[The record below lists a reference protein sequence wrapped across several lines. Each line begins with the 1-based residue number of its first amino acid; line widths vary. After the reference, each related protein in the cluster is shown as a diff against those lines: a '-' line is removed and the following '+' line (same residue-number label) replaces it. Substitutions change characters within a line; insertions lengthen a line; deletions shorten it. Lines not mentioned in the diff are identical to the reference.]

1 MINVEVVQDNNL
13 WKKKIKKPEVFF
25 KKIINFFPKSY
36 KFKKKDISFTL
47 LLSKNNCIKKLNYQF
62 RNKNKPTDVLSFPY
76 YKKKD
81 LKKYLKEKKI
91 YLGDIV
97 LSYEYMFKKKYN
109 SFNNKEILIKKFIH
123 GFLHLLG
130 FDHKKNKDFK
140 IMNSKEK
147 KIFNSVN
154 SKIEKI

>member
-47 LLSKNNCIKKLNYQF
+47 LLSKNHYIKKLNHKF

-81 LKKYLKEKKI
+81 LIKYLKEKKI
-91 YLGDIV
+91 YLGDIAI
-97 LSYEYMFKKKYN
+97 SYEYIFLKNN
-109 SFNNKEILIKKFIH
+109 SYLSNKEMLIKTFIH

-130 FDHKKNKDFK
+130 FDHKKNKDYSKMLKEENLLFK
-140 IMNSKEK
+140 
-147 KIFNSVN
+147 SVQ
-154 SKIEKI
+154 SKIN